1 VHFAFRVQ
9 LYPFLL
15 CSAHFVIY
23 NYCVTLTYCRDPA
36 DKLIR
41 HRACSLRDTAYTL
54 IKAEMDSDFEEQ
66 CKEISRARKRRAES
80 PSRFAPEFVRT
91 KPLAAP
97 VATDEGWVHCYAFTC
112 FVAFLWSKTIFTCN
126 VSLVI
131 TSSRC
136 GYGLELSQEICCLTW
151 MSWPTV
157 CSAASGS
164 KDPESMWTVIR
175 DYTFTHASGKNFCYV
190 HLPPHPEAITLH
202 VTLLS

>member
-1 VHFAFRVQ
+1 MTV
-9 LYPFLL
+9 LLFLL
-15 CSAHFVIY
+15 KTSVM
-23 NYCVTLTYCRDPA
+23 YCRDPA

-91 KPLAAP
+91 KPQAAP
-97 VATDEGWVHCYAFTC
+97 VATDEGWIHCYVFTC

-131 TSSRC
+131 TASRC
-136 GYGLELSQEICCLTW
+136 GYWLELSQKICCLTQ
-151 MSWPTV
+151 MSWPTF
-157 CSAASGS
+157 CSSASGS
-164 KDPESMWTVIR
+164 KDPENMWTVIG
-175 DYTFTHASGKNFCYV
+175 DYTFTHASGKNLYYV